1 MTIKLSMTWTI
12 VYTINYNYN
21 IELSMILTIINDIGY
36 CEKKIIIYDIELSM
50 TVNIINDNEF
60 INDVDDCE

>member
-1 MTIKLSMTWTI
+1 MTWTI
-12 VYTINYNYN
+12 VNTINYNYN

-50 TVNIINDNEF
+50 TLATVNKINYNL
-60 INDVDDCE
+60 